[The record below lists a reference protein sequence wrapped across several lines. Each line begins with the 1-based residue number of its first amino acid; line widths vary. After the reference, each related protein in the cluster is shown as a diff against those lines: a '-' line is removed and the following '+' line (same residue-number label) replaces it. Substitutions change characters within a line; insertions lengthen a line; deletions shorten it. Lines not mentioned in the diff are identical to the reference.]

1 MEILKR
7 AKKLILWHEFDGP
20 GDISIKVLEKICELY
35 SETNNVNVIPVVKN
49 IYEITAFFKSHPKDI
64 DMPQMAF
71 LPSDMVMFA
80 YKGGFSA
87 VPEDLYKDKIHE
99 NALKTMIFDGRQYGL
114 PILGG
119 NHLLLYYNK
128 RIFPYGILYWEELD
142 VMVQELQRKQV
153 TPISLDTYQ
162 LYWILPVLSAFDAWP
177 VKDQDPNNIDFTA
190 LKKAFCFIRSMMD
203 KGILES
209 YAASTEMLDKF
220 FEGKVGAII
229 AGEWSFSYIMKKFGE
244 NTGVCR
250 IPSIG
255 GKCCTSVTSTL
266 GLVYTGHSLES
277 DYRAS
282 LLGFGEFLLGEKCQ
296 MMWINQV
303 DRIPLNMKVGDKLI
317 RYASDNKKVVL
328 RQIHECH
335 PLLVTG
341 HSEKL
346 WPVLEEGKELF
357 WYGHIEIDE
366 TMRKMKEKINL
377 LYCV

>member
-1 MEILKR
+1 MEILKCS
-7 AKKLILWHEFDGP
+7 KKLILWHEFDGP
-20 GDISIKVLEKICELY
+20 GDISIKVLEKICEMY

-49 IYEITAFFKSHPKDI
+49 IYEITAFFKSKPKDI

-80 YKGGFSA
+80 YKGGFSE
-87 VPEDLYKDKIHE
+87 VPKYLYKDRISE
-99 NALKTMIFDGRQYGL
+99 SALKTMVFEGKQLGL
-114 PILGG
+114 PVIGG

-128 RIFPYGILYWEELD
+128 NIFPHGILDWEELYGK
-142 VMVQELQRKQV
+142 VEEFRGKQISPV
-153 TPISLDTYQ
+153 SLDIYQ
-162 LYWILPVLSAFDAWP
+162 LYWILPILSAFGAWP
-177 VKDQDPNNIDFTA
+177 VEGQNPNNIDFDS
-190 LKKAFCFIRSMMD
+190 LKKAFCFISSMMD

-229 AGEWSFSYIMKKFGE
+229 AGEWSYSYIMKNFGE

-255 GKCCTSVTSTL
+255 GKCCTSVTSAL

-277 DYRAS
+277 ENRDC
-282 LLGFGEFLLGEKCQ
+282 LLGFGEFLLSEECQ
-296 MMWINQV
+296 MMWINGV

-317 RYASDNKKVVL
+317 KNASDNKRVVL
-328 RQIHECH
+328 KQMNESH
-335 PLLVTG
+335 PLLVTR

-346 WPVLEEGKELF
+346 WPVLEEGKEMF
-357 WYGHIEIDE
+357 WYGNLEIDE
-366 TMRKMKEKINL
+366 TIKKMKEKINL
-377 LYCV
+377 FYCV